1 MSIKEYTTAEQ
12 IYEKVKRLEIMQ
24 DYYKERYD
32 RALGV
37 VQAIFDICHSKEKDA
52 QVKLDLIEK
61 EIRDRYKEES
71 ER

>member
-1 MSIKEYTTAEQ
+1 MEIREYTTAEQ
-12 IYEKVKRLEIMQ
+12 VYEKVRRLEARY
-24 DYYKERYD
+24 DYCEERYN
-32 RALGV
+32 RAIGT